1 MFRNPPGDFA
11 GRLIEAAGLKGTRV
25 GKAEVSN
32 RHANFIVNLGGA
44 KGEEVRR
51 LMVIVGAEV
60 QKKFG
65 VQLESEVQ
73 LLGEWSDWAVKG

>member
-25 GKAEVSN
+25 GKAEVSD

-44 KGEEVRR
+44 KGEDVRR

-73 LLGEWSDWAVKG
+73 LLGEWSDRAVKG

>member
-44 KGEEVRR
+44 KGEDVRR

-65 VQLESEVQ
+65 VQLKSEVQ
-73 LLGEWSDWAVKG
+73 LLGEWSDRAVKG